1 MAVQGD
7 GTPPDRG
14 SFDKATVD
22 RWQVYGGMAGV
33 AGLLLSVVGGIKDQV
48 PLSLLA
54 AGVVTLVG
62 VWLLYRWG
70 RRPRQQ
76 LTKHFVVPV
85 LLTVVGAATGGVLV
99 GLELRPTGG
108 SAQPATTG
116 TTTTTTT
123 TTAGDRESSPVATKT
138 AAAARTTTTTTTVA
152 PAPEGQVRGGQVTM
166 NYDYSIELDSTTEQ
180 NGGVTAK
187 QTQRTDLKYE
197 GGFRAAQVVLVAEKL
212 AETPPTYQEC
222 VAATAVDDYIDS
234 DLVRQGASFCVKT
247 TEGRWAGLVVVDV
260 DSYRWVKF
268 DLAVWNTP
276 GQ

>member
-7 GTPPDRG
+7 GPPPDRG

-22 RWQVYGGMAGV
+22 RWQVFGGMAGV
-33 AGLLLSVVGGIKDQV
+33 AGLVLSVLGGIKDQV

-54 AGVVTLVG
+54 AGAVTLVG

-70 RRPRQQ
+70 RRPDQQ

-85 LLTVVGAATGGVLV
+85 LLTVVGAVTGGVLV
-99 GLELRPTGG
+99 GLELRPTDG

-116 TTTTTTT
+116 TTTTTT
-123 TTAGDRESSPVATKT
+123 AGDRESSPAATTT
-138 AAAARTTTTTTTVA
+138 AAAARTTTTTTTTAA
-152 PAPEGQVRGGQVTM
+152 PVPEGQLRRGQVTM

-187 QTQRTDLKYE
+187 ATQRTDLKYE

-212 AETPPTYQEC
+212 AEAPPTYQEC

-234 DLVRQGASFCVKT
+234 DFVRQGASFCVKT